1 MAAVIAGQPADLL
14 RRTRESFER
23 LAREY
28 AADGAFLV
36 KTDRAS
42 AFERTVDR
50 WAKRLSE
57 RACEMTLTG
66 PWPPYSFAQP

>member
-1 MAAVIAGQPADLL
+1 MARVAAVIAGQPADLL

-36 KTDRAS
+36 PLAAS
-42 AFERTVDR
+42 IASGRRPAPRTAPAAR
-50 WAKRLSE
+50 ISP
-57 RACEMTLTG
+57 T
-66 PWPPYSFAQP
+66 